1 MSLYD
6 FFFPEQAQAQHLRTL
21 TQQGDASRWNLER
34 RTGQLDDRI
43 DSLESDLGY
52 VTLVLG
58 SLLESLDEKGVLTR
72 DDVKSVVTKLDA
84 IDGVSDGRLDINFL
98 RGRHA

>member
-6 FFFPEQAQAQHLRTL
+6 FFFPEQARAQHLRTL